1 MMGVQEEMRLKGNK
15 ELDDVMK
22 EAERVLKTYG
32 NVSVKKTDDGRYIIK
47 SEKTRT
53 TDSRRVK

>member
-1 MMGVQEEMRLKGNK
+1 MGVQEEMRLKGNK